1 MSGEMRNHE
10 GAVELEEASSS
21 YLLVSGNGNHRRNS
35 RNGQTVDVKLFMDL
49 WGRKK

>member
-35 RNGQTVDVKLFMDL
+35 RNGQTVHGLVGQEKVI
-49 WGRKK
+49 